1 MQPIMPPA
9 PAYGPAFA
17 APISRLER
25 IASNYIFRERDRMR
39 LAWAY
44 ENPARAEHLRSISYD
59 LQDYRELIDQ
69 EIQGEAPVL
78 DTEPE

>member
-1 MQPIMPPA
+1 MQPVMPPV

-44 ENPARAEHLRSISYD
+44 ENPARAEHLRSISHD

-69 EIQGEAPVL
+69 EILQGTHSF